1 MTTYAMPATPNF
13 TSAQF
18 GLRSNT
24 QTFTSPITRKIQV
37 VELTG
42 SRWYGTFS
50 LPPLSKADAGVW
62 IAFLTKLRGQS
73 HTFFGSDPARKTP
86 QGSVGGTPLVNG
98 ASQTGN
104 TLITDG
110 WSNSTLVLKAGDYI
124 SVDATQRQLY
134 MVTADATTN
143 GSGEVT
149 LTIEPPIRVS
159 PENNAGITTTTPSC
173 VMRLTSGDVT
183 WNVDTAE
190 RCCISFSGE
199 ESLP

>member
-1 MTTYAMPATPNF
+1 MTTYAMPATPSF

-24 QTFTSPITRKIQV
+24 QTFASPLTGKIQV

-42 SRWYGTFS
+42 SRWYGTFT
-50 LPPLSKADAGVW
+50 LPPLSKADAGAW
-62 IAFLTKLRGQS
+62 IAFLTKLRGQAHS
-73 HTFFGSDPARKTP
+73 FFAFDPARKTP

-124 SVDATQRQLY
+124 TVAGTQNALY

-143 GSGEVT
+143 GSGQVT
-149 LTIEPPIRVS
+149 LTIEPPIRNS
-159 PENNAGITTTTPSC
+159 PENNAGITTTNPSC
-173 VMRLTSGDVT
+173 VMRLTGGDVT
-183 WNVDTAE
+183 WNIDTAE
-190 RCCISFSGE
+190 RFGITFSGE